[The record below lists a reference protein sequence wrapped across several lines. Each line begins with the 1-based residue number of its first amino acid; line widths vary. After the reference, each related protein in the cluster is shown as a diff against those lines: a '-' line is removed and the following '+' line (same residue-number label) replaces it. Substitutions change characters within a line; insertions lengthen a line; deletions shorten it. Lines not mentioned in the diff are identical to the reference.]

1 MKLSEYEYNL
11 IIKKLAREAA
21 ESHVKLNK
29 SMGIKPVE
37 VKKKDRFNPE
47 PKPAGQAYFDE
58 YVRRIKKA
66 YPYDTITNEQI
77 DDLEKFTGDQT
88 LKWLDFGG
96 MSPSEFAKSV
106 EAAKFLPLLQGRSD
120 DPNEKNWYN
129 MGLEELK
136 KNAVDIGWDPRT
148 KEGFAEFLDKVAEY
162 QNLMDRAKITKELHD
177 NPWYGINAFFHPS
190 ATQEIENVIATGEG
204 GDLDKIKRLGYLD
217 AGVNSLMF
225 GLPGLRGAKIATP
238 NPFGVSK
245 TVPWITK
252 ITKGNE
258 VATPMAEAVLQGVVE
273 GGRQGGKVALSETG
287 QEASPGAIVAAST
300 LGATRP
306 AIVTTGQTALR
317 KVPSETVKEFA
328 AGFGRANKA
337 GDPVLSEAA
346 RLRTLIG
353 DYNSSLINQ
362 RLAKSV
368 NEIIDTDLA
377 RDWAKLSPSQRQAAW
392 DLITKGKDDKTKSIL
407 SQVLATGGKSTG
419 ISRVDPLAQAKK
431 MQSASDAP
439 RRAKLLGVEV
449 KPGQQIDADAVLNN
463 YLNRPFHEVSDIG
476 ETITIGK
483 NAPSFPVR
491 TKDGRDVIVLDA
503 GNEEMYKAAFP
514 SKFQAD
520 LEATGP
526 NRYGLWWGNRVG
538 DFGTRFEPTFK
549 VDPISPIK
557 DWFNDTP
564 KGEEYKN
571 EDWYKNLSEESQKI
585 VDEAFKKKAK
595 K

>member
-1 MKLSEYEYNL
+1 MELSPYEYNQL
-11 IIKKLAREAA
+11 VEKLARDAT
-21 ESHVKLNK
+21 ESRIKLNK
-29 SMGIKPVE
+29 KIGWKE
-37 VKKKDRFNPE
+37 VNVKEDRFNKR
-47 PKPAGQAYFDE
+47 KPAGQAYFED
-58 YVRRIKKA
+58 YLRRIKKA
-66 YPYDTITNEQI
+66 YPYETLTDEQA
-77 DDLEKFTGDQT
+77 DDIEAFSGDNALQ
-88 LKWLDFGG
+88 WLDFGG
-96 MSPSEFAKSV
+96 MSPSEFAKSI

-136 KNAVDIGWDPRT
+136 KNAADIGWDPRT
-148 KEGFAEFLDKVAEY
+148 KEGFSKFLDKVAEY

-190 ATQEIENVIATGEG
+190 ATQEIENTIATGEG

-225 GLPGLRGAKIATP
+225 GLPGLRGAKVATP

-245 TVPWITK
+245 TVPWINK

-287 QEASPGAIVAAST
+287 QEASPGSIVAAST

-328 AGFGRANKA
+328 TGFGRANKA

-353 DYNSSLINQ
+353 DYNSSLTNQ
-362 RLAKSV
+362 RLAKSL
-368 NEIIDTDLA
+368 NEVIDNDLV

-392 DLITKGKDDKTKSIL
+392 DLITKGKDDEFKKMA
-407 SQVLATGGKSTG
+407 SQILATGGKSKG
-419 ISRVDPLAQAKK
+419 ISRVDPLALAKK

-463 YLNRPFHEVSDIG
+463 YLNRPFYEASDIG
-476 ETITIGK
+476 ETITLGK
-483 NAPSFPVR
+483 KAPSFKLR
-491 TKDGRDVIVLDA
+491 TKDGRDIIVLDA

-514 SKFQAD
+514 SKFQAE

-526 NRYGLWWGNRVG
+526 NRAGLWWGNRVG

-585 VDEAFKKKAK
+585 IDEAFKKKAK